1 MHQRVLITGGSGLLA
16 LNWAMA
22 IRDRYEVTLGL
33 HSKNIVLGGVNCLS
47 IDLESVEQLSQT
59 MSIIKPDVVIHTA
72 GLTSV
77 ERCEAEPDL
86 ARHVNTELAENVA
99 KACTR
104 LELPLVHI
112 STDHLFAGVDTLV
125 SENRPVAPINIYG
138 RTKAEAEQRVLNACA
153 QALVIR
159 TNFFGWGTH
168 YRQSFSDIVING
180 LRAGKELTLFQDVL
194 YTPILAETL
203 ALAVHELVE
212 CKESGVFNVVGDE
225 RVSKYDFGISLA
237 EQFGL
242 DRSLIKPGL
251 IVKRPGLVKRP
262 LDMSLSNQKISR
274 TLNRKLGGVVQH
286 IARLYQQEQIG
297 QAQELKTL

>member
-1 MHQRVLITGGSGLLA
+1 
-16 LNWAMA
+16 MA

-59 MSIIKPDVVIHTA
+59 MSIINPDVVIHTA

-86 ARHVNTELAENVA
+86 ARHINTELAENVA

-112 STDHLFAGVDTLV
+112 STDHLFDGIDTLV
-125 SENRPVAPINIYG
+125 SENRPAAPINTYG

-159 TNFFGWGTH
+159 TNFFGWGTN

-203 ALAVHELVE
+203 ALAVLELIE
-212 CKESGVFNVVGDE
+212 RKESGVFNVAGDE
-225 RVSKYDFGISLA
+225 RVSKYDFGMSLA

-242 DRSLIKPGL
+242 DRNLIKSGL

-274 TLNRKLGGVVQH
+274 TLNRKLGGVVQN